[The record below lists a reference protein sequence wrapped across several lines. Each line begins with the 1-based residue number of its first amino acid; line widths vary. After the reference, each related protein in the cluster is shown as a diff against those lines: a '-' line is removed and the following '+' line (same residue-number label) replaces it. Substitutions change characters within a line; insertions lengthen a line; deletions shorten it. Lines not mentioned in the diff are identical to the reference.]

1 MNTFLFYFLV
11 TQETG
16 ISEFLPG
23 AVIDAALFEPCGY
36 SANGLLDVSKNTSS
50 SPCRRD
56 QFAVSYLSMIIYVD
70 IEKNKYFPR

>member
-1 MNTFLFYFLV
+1 MNTLLFYFLV

-36 SANGLLDVSKNTSS
+36 SANGLLDVS
-50 SPCRRD
+50 
-56 QFAVSYLSMIIYVD
+56 
-70 IEKNKYFPR
+70 EK

>member
-1 MNTFLFYFLV
+1 MHPFDSWLEFYEYFFFFYFLV

-36 SANGLLDVSKNTSS
+36 SANGLLDVSK
-50 SPCRRD
+50 
-56 QFAVSYLSMIIYVD
+56 
-70 IEKNKYFPR
+70 K